1 MGELYPNLLEEWD
14 YDKNVLNPLL
24 ISPNSNKKAWWKCKK
39 CGRSWQAAINS
50 RTPPRSNGCKKCA
63 GIYEKAVLCLE
74 NRKIYIGLNK
84 LCKKLNVSSG
94 AITTCIKRSK
104 NKIGHCKGY
113 HWKIYIL
120 HKEKN
125 FSWPFFEEL
134 TYEREG

>member
-1 MGELYPNLLEEWD
+1 MRG
-14 YDKNVLNPLL
+14 V
-24 ISPNSNKKAWWKCKK
+24 
-39 CGRSWQAAINS
+39 
-50 RTPPRSNGCKKCA
+50 
-63 GIYEKAVLCLE
+63 YEKAVLCLE

-104 NKIGHCKGY
+104 NKIGHCKRY

-125 FSWPFFEEL
+125 FSWPFSDEL